1 MKEEWEA
8 SARGAYRTKCG
19 IDQGILAPLAI
30 ALTLLI
36 GAIGRCSAMKAH
48 AAVCDVRLTDFVA
61 KAMEEASI
69 PGAIIGIW
77 QDGEFP
83 YVRAFGVRDTATG
96 EPMAADLHMRIGS
109 VTKTFVT
116 TAILQLVDQ
125 GKVGL
130 DDPKRRYTP
139 QDLLEIVVQHPPEF
153 PADTKFDYNNSNT
166 VLLGLVVE
174 KVSGQ
179 PLNRYIDEHIVQAEH
194 LQHTVFPADATLPSP
209 HAHGYT
215 KTTDGKIVDATDWN
229 PSWGWAAGQMVSTV
243 DDLHIWARDL
253 ATGKLL
259 TPAAQRERE
268 KFQLAPSEGDGA
280 LYGLGVEYQ
289 FGWIGHNGNITGYQT
304 YAYYLPSEKATMV
317 VMVNSNADAVAVWN
331 FVRGIVKIITPDH
344 PWPAPPSG
352 E

>member
-36 GAIGRCSAMKAH
+36 GAIVRCSAMEAH
-48 AAVCDVRLTDFVA
+48 AALWDVPLTEFVE

-96 EPMAADLHMRIGS
+96 EPMATDLHMRIGS

-130 DDPKRRYTP
+130 DDPISKYVPSVPNGDAVTLRQLAGMRSGLFDYSDVTQAAMPDDPKRRYTP
-139 QDLLEIVVQHPPEF
+139 QDLLEIVVQ
-153 PADTKFDYNNSNT
+153 
-166 VLLGLVVE
+166 G
-174 KVSGQ
+174 VSS
-179 PLNRYIDEHIVQAEH
+179 RHKIR
-194 LQHTVFPADATLPSP
+194 LQQQQHRASRARGGEGFRTALESLYRRAHRPSRAFAAYRLPGRCDP
-209 HAHGYT
+209 
-215 KTTDGKIVDATDWN
+215 
-229 PSWGWAAGQMVSTV
+229 
-243 DDLHIWARDL
+243 
-253 ATGKLL
+253 
-259 TPAAQRERE
+259 
-268 KFQLAPSEGDGA
+268 
-280 LYGLGVEYQ
+280 
-289 FGWIGHNGNITGYQT
+289 
-304 YAYYLPSEKATMV
+304 
-317 VMVNSNADAVAVWN
+317 AVAA
-331 FVRGIVKIITPDH
+331 RPRLYEDDRRQDCGCD
-344 PWPAPPSG
+344 
-352 E
+352 